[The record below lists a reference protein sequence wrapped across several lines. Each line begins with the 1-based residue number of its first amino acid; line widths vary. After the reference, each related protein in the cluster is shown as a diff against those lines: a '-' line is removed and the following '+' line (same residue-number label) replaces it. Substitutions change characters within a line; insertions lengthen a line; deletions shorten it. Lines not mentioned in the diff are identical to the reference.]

1 MITEIFALITTD
13 KHDQE
18 RVLFSDTDK
27 AAVERRKQ
35 ELEWSFIQN
44 TGQSRDDL
52 SIALFM
58 RA

>member
-1 MITEIFALITTD
+1 MITAMFALVKTEPD
-13 KHDQE
+13 DQE
-18 RVLFSDTDK
+18 KILFFDQNRQ
-27 AAVERRKQ
+27 AVERRKQ